1 MEVLRQ
7 LAAAISGTLAVA
19 AITTASAGAATGK
32 PTVPPQRVAPGQQTL
47 TTTTEGGATVLPT
60 TRTIP
65 HWWGSTLDPNDGI
78 TYGYNMVGA
87 DPHSCSGIA
96 CDVTVQVDITPI
108 VLHLDGMTF
117 SGTDVLPAVLAS
129 PVFSLN
135 DYGSTPYA
143 SQGDYFTGGVRG
155 PGGTLSQ
162 GDAGNL
168 LQLED
173 ATMRAQFDDVG
184 GSPYHL
190 RLQPNVLPA
199 VNVDVPLGMGTLLES
214 AQGVIYAGVQ

>member
-155 PGGTLSQ
+155 PGGPFRR
-162 GDAGNL
+162 
-168 LQLED
+168 
-173 ATMRAQFDDVG
+173 ATQATCCSWRTRRCVPSSTTSGAARTTCGFSRTF
-184 GSPYHL
+184 SPL
-190 RLQPNVLPA
+190 
-199 VNVDVPLGMGTLLES
+199 
-214 AQGVIYAGVQ
+214 